1 MGHHFIIVKNGRY
14 GLELYL
20 VVAGYIQGWYVLWS
34 RATKAKSDAIYIRVC
49 NSFWVK

>member
-20 VVAGYIQGWYVLWS
+20 VVAIYKVDMFCE
-34 RATKAKSDAIYIRVC
+34 AKEEIFN
-49 NSFWVK
+49 NSL